1 MNRLRIVT
9 LSLLVLVT
17 VAGAL
22 PITESLAKWSRR
34 SAVSQRKRF
43 RKHSR
48 AWWRRHRALMRARR
62 ARALERR
69 RRAELA
75 HRRTNPKI
83 NMALLTFN
91 ANVGAPVAVGLTPN
105 AALTAPSAALAPLP
119 ALTPNPA
126 LARNAAVATNPAA
139 PATLA
144 STPARAAAPARPSL
158 LPFHFA
164 TPHNWTAG
172 RKTRGGAAVFTV
184 AAPDGRAAGTAV
196 VAPVALSGA
205 ELAGVTVGPKTKTVG
220 GTPVAALRRTVIDRM
235 VAEGGWVT
243 NDFVQELRGR
253 KVFVVQAQTGTPG
266 APTQSL
272 TFYFTEIDG
281 RLYSLA
287 TTAPY
292 EFAAPIAA
300 GSEQFMASLQ
310 TAASRNTASQKK

>member
-1 MNRLRIVT
+1 MNRLRVVT
-9 LSLLVLVT
+9 LTFLVLVT

-22 PITESLAKWSRR
+22 PVTETLAKWSRR
-34 SAVSQRKRF
+34 SAASQRKRY

-69 RRAELA
+69 RLAELA
-75 HRRTNPKI
+75 RAGAGPNVNTS
-83 NMALLTFN
+83 LLTFN
-91 ANVGAPVAVGLTPN
+91 ANASGPFVPADGTNPPAP
-105 AALTAPSAALAPLP
+105 AALA
-119 ALTPNPA
+119 T
-126 LARNAAVATNPAA
+126 T
-139 PATLA
+139 A
-144 STPARAAAPARPSL
+144 SRAAAPARSSL
-158 LPFHFA
+158 LPFDFA

-172 RKTRGGAAVFTV
+172 RRTRAGAAVFTV
-184 AAPDGRAAGTAV
+184 ATPDGRAAGTAV
-196 VAPVALSGA
+196 IAPVSLSA
-205 ELAGVTVGPKTKTVG
+205 VELAGVPTGPKTKTVG

-253 KVFVVQAQTGTPG
+253 KVFVVQAQTGAPG

-281 RLYSLA
+281 RVYSLA
-287 TTAPY
+287 TTAPV
-292 EFAAPIAA
+292 EFAAPLAA

-310 TAASRNTASQKK
+310 PAASRNTASQK